1 MAMTLDIPRDLEVKI
16 REHAARGDAD
26 AVHRLLVE
34 ALNPMV
40 ASLIRNHTRSKPP
53 QDDFEL
59 LADQLADEFMA
70 YVPPD
75 TTPLSDDA
83 VSRPGLYEEHL

>member
-1 MAMTLDIPRDLEVKI
+1 MAMTLDIPHDLEVKI

-34 ALNPMV
+34 ALDPVV
-40 ASLIRNHTRSKPP
+40 ASLIRSHANSKPS

-59 LADQLADEFMA
+59 FADQLADEFMA

-75 TTPLSDDA
+75 ATPLSDDA
-83 VSRPGLYEEHL
+83 VSRQGLYEEHL